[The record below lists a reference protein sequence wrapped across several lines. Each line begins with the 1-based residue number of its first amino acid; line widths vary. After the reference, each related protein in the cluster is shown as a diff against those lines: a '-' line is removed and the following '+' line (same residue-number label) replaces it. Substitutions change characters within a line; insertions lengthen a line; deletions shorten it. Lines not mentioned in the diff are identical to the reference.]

1 MWQIKASLDHR
12 RPLLCRKWKE
22 KTFKKLLNC
31 CDPFQSF
38 DSLRDGGPGCQGRT
52 LKIGRKHSPLLA
64 SCDSFSANVVD
75 CSRQNALS
83 SVHINISRLRSV
95 KSWSIAKVLLSA
107 DMLLAYSYARCPYCR
122 LLKRFGCQ
130 KGNTVWNA
138 TAKVITHDFNH
149 KSYRW

>member
-1 MWQIKASLDHR
+1 MANKSISRPSPASAVQEMK
-12 RPLLCRKWKE
+12 RKDI
-22 KTFKKLLNC
+22 KKLLNC

-83 SVHINISRLRSV
+83 SVHINISRLHLIV
-95 KSWSIAKVLLSA
+95 VAK
-107 DMLLAYSYARCPYCR
+107 
-122 LLKRFGCQ
+122 
-130 KGNTVWNA
+130 
-138 TAKVITHDFNH
+138 
-149 KSYRW
+149 